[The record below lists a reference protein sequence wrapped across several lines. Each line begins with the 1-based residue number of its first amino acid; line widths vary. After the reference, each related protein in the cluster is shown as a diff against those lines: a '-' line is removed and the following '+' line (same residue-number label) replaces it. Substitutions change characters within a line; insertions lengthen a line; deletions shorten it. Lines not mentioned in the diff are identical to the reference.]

1 MILKLRLL
9 FLFLFVCN
17 LPFNLFHVIDR
28 KSILLILAYLTLSPH
43 PIHFQMDA
51 GKPGSVGAVGAAA
64 GAGGVAAEGVLAS
77 FFNSLLSKKTG
88 VGASP
93 GAAPGGVPGQPG
105 VGVGGVPGGMS
116 PVAGGAGG
124 SPVAA
129 AAGATQIKSPAGEDC
144 EPKTLFPSR
153 SVRINV
159 KTFKNYFSQ
168 GRVRHAF

>member
-1 MILKLRLL
+1 MLSMQ
-9 FLFLFVCN
+9 FF
-17 LPFNLFHVIDR
+17 
-28 KSILLILAYLTLSPH
+28 LILAHLTLPPH

-93 GAAPGGVPGQPG
+93 GGAPGGVPGQPG
-105 VGVGGVPGGMS
+105 VGVGVGGVPGGMS
-116 PVAGGAGG
+116 PAAGGAGG
-124 SPVAA
+124 SPAAA

-144 EPKTLFPSR
+144 EPNS
-153 SVRINV
+153 
-159 KTFKNYFSQ
+159 FSPH
-168 GRVRHAF
+168 GA